1 MLNKDS
7 DLFSSSKR
15 QILGAGLVSLLSPG
29 ELTMKAW
36 AAPIST
42 NHADVEA
49 ALRMGGVVIA
59 FRHAIAPGTFDPPG
73 FVLGDCATQRNLSEQ
88 GRAQALRIG
97 AWFKARSLQPSRIRN
112 SPWCRCADT
121 ARLAFGVQESWAALA
136 SPQGATE
143 TTNQAALKELRKS
156 VSAVKQLNKGGFE
169 VWVTHMFVLS
179 DLVQT
184 PTASGEG
191 LVLQADDKGDVRVL
205 ARLTVDA

>member
-1 MLNKDS
+1 MTNKDS
-7 DLFSSSKR
+7 DLFSSKKR
-15 QILGAGLVSLLSPG
+15 QVLGAGLVSLLAPSV
-29 ELTMKAW
+29 LTLKAW
-36 AAPIST
+36 AAPSGT
-42 NHADVEA
+42 NHAEVEA

-136 SPQGATE
+136 SPVAGTE
-143 TTNQAALKELRKS
+143 TTNQASLEQLRKS

-191 LVLQADDKGDVRVL
+191 LVLQADNKGVVRVL